1 MKSLLLISITQMKIF
16 TNFAMAKKPFV
27 VVGDTRYGLA
37 CDDIEM
43 GLLVLDYSEL
53 QLDDGTVDLDSQAAS
68 SL

>member
-1 MKSLLLISITQMKIF
+1 MKIF
-16 TNFAMAKKPFV
+16 TEFCDGKKPFV